1 MTPIFVTMLY
11 AKDIYK
17 TYGTLEVLKGIDL
30 EVAEKEVISI
40 VGASGAGKSTF
51 LHILASLD
59 QPDHGSVNLKGQAL
73 FSLSSNKLA
82 NFRNDHI
89 GLIFQFHNLLPEFT
103 ALENVCIPGYIG
115 NRDEAAVLKSGME
128 LLDRLGIKE
137 RALHKPS
144 ELSGGEQ
151 HRVAVAR
158 ALINQPAIIFADEP
172 SGNLDSANA
181 RALHKL
187 FFELRDDLGHT
198 FVIVTHNE
206 ELADMADRKLVMQD
220 GRMA

>member
-59 QPDHGSVNLKGQAL
+59 QPDQGSVNLKGQAL

>member
-1 MTPIFVTMLY
+1 MTPIFATMLY

-17 TYGTLEVLKGIDL
+17 TYGALEVLKGIDL
-30 EVAEKEVISI
+30 EVAEKEVVSI
-40 VGASGAGKSTF
+40 VGASGAGKSTL

-59 QPDHGSVNLKGQAL
+59 QPDQGSVSLKGQAI

-82 NFRNDHI
+82 KFRNHHI
-89 GLIFQFHNLLPEFT
+89 GLVFQFHNLLPEFT

-115 NRDEAAVLKSGME
+115 KRDEAMVLKSGME

-137 RALHKPS
+137 RASHKPS

-158 ALINQPAIIFADEP
+158 ALINQPDIIFADEP

-206 ELADMADRKLVMQD
+206 ELADMADRKLVMRD
-220 GRMA
+220 GRMT